1 MKQLKVTVNGKV
13 YDVAVEEVSTDTAT
27 SNTPA
32 PSNTP
37 KPAATEIASGQTAVK
52 SPMPG
57 TVLDIKVTAGQS
69 VKKGDVLMVLEAMKM
84 ENDITSPVDGT
95 VKSVKVSKGDSV
107 EAEQL
112 LFVIG

>member
-13 YDVAVEEVSTDTAT
+13 YDVAVEEVLTDAAA

-37 KPAATEIASGQTAVK
+37 QPAATEIASGQTAVK

-84 ENDITSPVDGT
+84 ENDISAPADGT
-95 VKSVKVSKGDSV
+95 VSAVKVSKGESV
-107 EAEQL
+107 ESDQL

>member
-13 YDVAVEEVSTDTAT
+13 YDVAVEEVSADTAT
-27 SNTPA
+27 ANTPA
-32 PSNTP
+32 PSNTK

-57 TVLDIKVTAGQS
+57 TVLDVKVSAGQS

-84 ENDITSPVDGT
+84 ENDISAPADGT
-95 VKSVKVSKGDSV
+95 VSTVKVSKGQSV
-107 EAEQL
+107 ESDQL